1 MPPPTSAYCSGMA
14 NKGDRGY
21 VAPMLRTMLVAL
33 AIFAA
38 AVPAASAHYKR
49 HGKACGSV
57 VTTPNTDD
65 GASAIR
71 ATYTS
76 CRTARRVAR
85 RWERGIRNPLSS
97 TCRSRSHD
105 GAVLAHRDVRCT
117 RGEG

>member
-1 MPPPTSAYCSGMA
+1 MIRALLIA
-14 NKGDRGY
+14 IAV
-21 VAPMLRTMLVAL
+21 VAV
-33 AIFAA
+33 
-38 AVPAASAHYKR
+38 AVPAASAHYRK

-71 ATYTS
+71 ASRTS

-85 RWERGIRNPLSS
+85 RYERGNHSPLSF

-105 GAVLAHRDVRCT
+105 EALSHRDVKCT
-117 RGEG
+117 RGEGYVSFAAY

>member
-1 MPPPTSAYCSGMA
+1 
-14 NKGDRGY
+14 
-21 VAPMLRTMLVAL
+21 MLRTMLVAL
-33 AIFAA
+33 AIFAV

-85 RWERGIRNPLSS
+85 RWERGIRNPLSF
-97 TCRSRSHD
+97 TCKSRSHD
-105 GAVLAHRDVRCT
+105 GAALSHRDVRCT
-117 RGEG
+117 RGEGYVSFAAY

>member
-1 MPPPTSAYCSGMA
+1 
-14 NKGDRGY
+14 
-21 VAPMLRTMLVAL
+21 MLRTLLIAL
-33 AIFAA
+33 AVFAV
-38 AVPAASAHYKR
+38 AVPAASAHYRK

-71 ATYTS
+71 ATFTS

-85 RWERGIRNPLSS
+85 RYERGNRNPLSF

-105 GAVLAHRDVRCT
+105 GAQLAHRDVRCT
-117 RGEG
+117 RGEGYVSFAAY